1 MRSLATTVVKN
12 AAWGPPQ
19 QPLAKNLIAARFFT
33 VAAPRWRRCRDRRIQ
48 RGYTLLELILALSLS
63 VVVLTLIFSAISLY
77 VFQVTKQQARVE
89 RELVSRSVLKIVAN
103 DIRAALESRPSK
115 RSLSGRIRLN
125 IGKFTYSSN
134 SLLSP
139 ATNEPHHR

>member
-1 MRSLATTVVKN
+1 MGNFKFGGVELHVGRWLTDRGGRSCWDFSV
-12 AAWGPPQ
+12 
-19 QPLAKNLIAARFFT
+19 RFFT

-103 DIRAALESRPSK
+103 DIRAALESRPIQA
-115 RSLSGRIRLN
+115 LL
-125 IGKFTYSSN
+125 IGTHQIENWKVH
-134 SLLSP
+134 LLVQFASF
-139 ATNEPHHR
+139 ASYK